1 MAGSTATYAAADGQ
15 LAQAS
20 DDDQR
25 PPVDHALGTAAAT
38 PLRPVAAMCKCS
50 QRFARAVAS
59 LVNKG
64 RDMNRLDNIA
74 TRQRKSF
81 ARDVLFA
88 MLVVVAG
95 AVSLS
100 SVTVAAHA
108 AHADVARR

>member
-1 MAGSTATYAAADGQ
+1 MAS
-15 LAQAS
+15 
-20 DDDQR
+20 R
-25 PPVDHALGTAAAT
+25 
-38 PLRPVAAMCKCS
+38 
-50 QRFARAVAS
+50 
-59 LVNKG
+59 VNKG

>member
-1 MAGSTATYAAADGQ
+1 
-15 LAQAS
+15 
-20 DDDQR
+20 
-25 PPVDHALGTAAAT
+25 
-38 PLRPVAAMCKCS
+38 
-50 QRFARAVAS
+50 
-59 LVNKG
+59 
-64 RDMNRLDNIA
+64 MNRLDNIA

>member
-1 MAGSTATYAAADGQ
+1 MASY
-15 LAQAS
+15 
-20 DDDQR
+20 
-25 PPVDHALGTAAAT
+25 
-38 PLRPVAAMCKCS
+38 
-50 QRFARAVAS
+50 
-59 LVNKG
+59 VNKG

-108 AHADVARR
+108 AHTDVARR